1 MSLLFWKSSREQI
14 SRGRRKIWSASSAER
29 DNFCRSFRAP
39 FSHCNTEPAPCIRRC
54 TYIVSLFAY
63 GQSDLQSFLFARA
76 ETIIKRCSADSDL
89 FPKTFISSD
98 PLFTAVSVCP
108 SQSVCVFFS
117 PVSTARRRS
126 AVSGG
131 GIRSRVGLVRDCS
144 RIYYA
149 RPLAVKPHYK
159 IIPLKTIPFYIHVK
173 CNSLIKSAVAFLLYF
188 EKSYAVI
195 RTFMGFY
202 FYDMR
207 LFFFLLKTRL
217 CEHSNSSHSS

>member
-1 MSLLFWKSSREQI
+1 MPGADDKY
-14 SRGRRKIWSASSAER
+14 GPRRAR
-29 DNFCRSFRAP
+29 DNFCRPLRTVVSV
-39 FSHCNTEPAPCIRRC
+39 PAPGIRRC

-63 GQSDLQSFLFARA
+63 GKSDVQSFLFVRA
-76 ETIIKRCSADSDL
+76 KTIIKCCLADSDL

-98 PLFTAVSVCP
+98 PLFTAVFMRP
-108 SQSVCVFFS
+108 SRSPCVLFS
-117 PVSTARRRS
+117 PVSTTPTVGS
-126 AVSGG
+126 FGLG
-131 GIRSRVGLVRDCS
+131 SRVRLVRHCF

-202 FYDMR
+202 FYETR
-207 LFFFLLKTRL
+207 LFLFLLETRL
-217 CEHSNSSHSS
+217 YEHSNLSHSS